1 MDISQSRNL
10 YHDRN
15 KWYSKN
21 DVERMKLTMN
31 AVAQGVFYSHDT
43 VPLVEEEVVEGNTKR
58 KQYTVTV
65 VTPDIISE
73 LKTDDFVL
81 YADGE
86 IYRVRK
92 ITRDDKSEAKEYS
105 RRPPV
110 LTTLEL
116 IR

>member
-1 MDISQSRNL
+1 MDISQNRHL

-15 KWYSKN
+15 KWYKKT

-31 AVAQGVFYSHDT
+31 VVAQGVFYSLDI
-43 VPLVEEEVVEGNTKR
+43 VPMAEEEIVEGNTKH

-65 VTPDIISE
+65 VTPDIVSE
-73 LKTDDFVL
+73 LVTDDFVL

-86 IYRVRK
+86 LYRVRK
-92 ITRDDKSEAKEYS
+92 ITREDKSEAKEYS
-105 RRPPV
+105 KRPPV